1 MKKKTGYTLIEIMV
15 VVAATGLIMT
25 AMVGMIL
32 GTFRAQNRTKSD
44 NKITE
49 TGSWIINELRKNVF
63 NSDSSKVSCI
73 GDSKSVVITNL
84 TDGKETILSCNEN
97 NNEIASTSA
106 TPGTRVLNNKNEV
119 TVLDCD
125 SFVGCEKVEN
135 KVTGVTFNFMLGS
148 ETKGIGSSKTFTTRV
163 TVRN

>member
-1 MKKKTGYTLIEIMV
+1 MKKKTGYTLIEIVV

-49 TGSWIINELRKNVF
+49 TGSWIINELRMNVF
-63 NSDSSKVSCI
+63 NSSSNEIEC
-73 GDSKSVVITNL
+73 GEDANSVVVKSL
-84 TDGKETILSCNEN
+84 TDGQISTLSCNSSTDK
-97 NNEIASTSA
+97 IASTSA
-106 TPGTRVLNNKNEV
+106 TKESVFNSGEVEV
-119 TVLDCD
+119 TDCTN
-125 SFVGCEKVEN
+125 FAVCESSGDEVS
-135 KVTGVTFNFMLGS
+135 GVVFNFTLGAT
-148 ETKGIGSSKTFTTRV
+148 TKGIGSSKTFTTRV